1 MRKYELSKHRLYV
14 PIINSI
20 DIGIDDAGI
29 RRENILGW
37 SAVVLDE
44 FSTEKLN
51 QEHQRL
57 HEKYGLR
64 EFHGSDFRN
73 TITQRAAYSDFF
85 ETIYGL
91 MSKSNISYIKFFLT
105 SPDKYDSRLELIE
118 KNFVKLAENISAKMS
133 LQRKIPESFRESAKF
148 LIPPFDELVSKI
160 NIFQS
165 DYNLRIFIDETKNIS
180 KLLNEKIMLYKLF
193 LPNKDWIIMAIKK
206 LYQIK
211 DKRLFKISSNSIIAV
226 DSKKYPIV
234 QAADVIGNFGLNFIR
249 HVLLGKPKDKSNRS
263 VKYEIFKDTLLEKTS
278 DIKNIEK
285 NFKNKFYISNSQKIC
300 SIGKPKVSLLEI
312 FQEKNNK

>member
-1 MRKYELSKHRLYV
+1 LRKYEQSEQGLYV
-14 PIINSI
+14 PLINFV

-29 RRENILGW
+29 RGENILGW
-37 SAVVLDE
+37 SAVVSDE

-57 HEKYGLR
+57 YEKYGLR
-64 EFHGSDFRN
+64 EFHGSDFKN
-73 TITQRAAYSDFF
+73 TRTQRAAYSDFF
-85 ETIYGL
+85 EIIYDL

-105 SPDKYDSRLELIE
+105 SSDKYDSRLKLIE
-118 KNFVKLAENISAKMS
+118 KYLVKLGENLSTKMS
-133 LQRKIPESFRESAKF
+133 LKRKIPESFRESAKF
-148 LIPPFDELVSKI
+148 LIPPIDELISKI
-160 NIFQS
+160 NILQS

-180 KLLNEKIMLYKLF
+180 RLLNEKIMLYRLF
-193 LPNKDWIIMAIKK
+193 LPNKEWIVMAIKN

-211 DKRLFKISSNSIIAV
+211 NKSVFKISSDSIIAV

-249 HVLLGKPKDKSNRS
+249 HVLLNKPKDKSNRS
-263 VKYEIFKDTLLEKTS
+263 VKYEIFKDTLLKKTC
-278 DIKNIEK
+278 DIEK
-285 NFKNKFYISNSQKIC
+285 IEKDFKKKFNISSNQKIC

-312 FQEKNNK
+312 FQDYN